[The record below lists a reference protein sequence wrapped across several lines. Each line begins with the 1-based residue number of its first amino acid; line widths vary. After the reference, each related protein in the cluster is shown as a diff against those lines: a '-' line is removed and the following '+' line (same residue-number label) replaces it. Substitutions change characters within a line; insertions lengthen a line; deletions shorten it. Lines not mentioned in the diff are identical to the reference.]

1 MIAAISGGS
10 RSTDGFVVNT
20 YRNPS
25 PQYLRLHR
33 ASCRSIS
40 GTPANGASWTKGYVK
55 VCGDRRTLE
64 TWAKQ
69 NVWGDLRPCPACT

>member
-1 MIAAISGGS
+1 MEQFKDDDRGFLRWIAEHP
-10 RSTDGFVVNT
+10 DGFVVNT

-40 GTPANGASWTKGYVK
+40 GKPANGTSWTK
-55 VCGDRRTLE
+55 D
-64 TWAKQ
+64 
-69 NVWGDLRPCPACT
+69 